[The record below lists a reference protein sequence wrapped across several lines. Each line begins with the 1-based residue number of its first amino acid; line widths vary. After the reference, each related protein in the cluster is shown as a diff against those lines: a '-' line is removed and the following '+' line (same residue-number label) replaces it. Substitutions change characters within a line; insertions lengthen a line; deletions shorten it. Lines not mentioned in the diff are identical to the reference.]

1 MKTVQ
6 AHWFNGTSIYRM
18 LLESVV
24 EFNKENYFPVAIK
37 FDIEISTVLKN
48 AKWQQF
54 CHLKFIKSKSEKSK
68 RKEKQAC

>member
-1 MKTVQ
+1 
-6 AHWFNGTSIYRM
+6 M

-24 EFNKENYFPVAIK
+24 EFKKENCFPVAMK

-54 CHLKFIKSKSEKSK
+54 CHLKFIKSKSEKAREKRSK
-68 RKEKQAC
+68 HAEADQKQEDRKL